1 MLESEERDIR
11 RSPRSG
17 LFSSKSELHAEKT
30 MDKAVAET
38 SAIAERKAE
47 ESAEASEP
55 KADLPEARECP
66 ASDVDAQTA
75 PEESAVKSEPKTD
88 LLQTRECPA
97 GDVDAQTAPEESA
110 EAPKP
115 KTDLPQTRKR
125 PASDVDAP
133 TAPDANASRAGE
145 PKKSKT
151 LWNCDKEMSAFDV
164 ACDGIKKEWDR
175 ASGEGRELSTLIR
188 DTDDW
193 NHDKFESVAKELI
206 RVSREYMSKPE
217 LKGRY
222 EELKEMVDKGMD
234 RFDALRHWT
243 GDAIQ
248 MVRNGEC
255 EEDLLEQMNG
265 LTRRLREMREDDWVW
280 HASS

>member
-1 MLESEERDIR
+1 
-11 RSPRSG
+11 
-17 LFSSKSELHAEKT
+17 
-30 MDKAVAET
+30 MDKAVAEA

-75 PEESAVKSEPKTD
+75 PDESAEAPEPKTD
-88 LLQTRECPA
+88 LPEARECPA

-110 EAPKP
+110 EASEP

-125 PASDVDAP
+125 PASDADAS
-133 TAPDANASRAGE
+133 TAPDANARRAGA
-145 PKKSKT
+145 PKKSKI
-151 LWNCDKEMSAFDV
+151 LWNCDKEMSAFDE

-175 ASGEGRELSTLIR
+175 ASREGRELSTLIR

-193 NHDKFESVAKELI
+193 NHEKFESVAMELM
-206 RVSREYMSKPE
+206 RVSREYMSKPD
-217 LKGRY
+217 LKERY
-222 EELKEMVDKGMD
+222 EELKEMMDKGMD

-243 GDAIQ
+243 REAIQ
-248 MVRNGEC
+248 MVRDCEC
-255 EEDLLEQMNG
+255 EEDLLEQMTG
-265 LTRRLREMREDDWVW
+265 LTRRLRKMREGDWVW
-280 HASS
+280 HAPS

>member
-1 MLESEERDIR
+1 
-11 RSPRSG
+11 
-17 LFSSKSELHAEKT
+17 

-88 LLQTRECPA
+88 LPQTRERPA
-97 GDVDAQTAPEESA
+97 GDVDAQTAP
-110 EAPKP
+110 
-115 KTDLPQTRKR
+115 
-125 PASDVDAP
+125 
-133 TAPDANASRAGE
+133 DANASRASE

-193 NHDKFESVAKELI
+193 NHDKFESVAKELM

-222 EELKEMVDKGMD
+222 EELKKMVDKGME

-248 MVRNGEC
+248 MVRDCEC
-255 EEDLLEQMNG
+255 EEDLLEQMNE
-265 LTRRLREMREDDWVW
+265 LTRRLREMREGDWVW

>member
-1 MLESEERDIR
+1 M
-11 RSPRSG
+11 
-17 LFSSKSELHAEKT
+17 FSSKSELHAEKT

-75 PEESAVKSEPKTD
+75 PEESA
-88 LLQTRECPA
+88 
-97 GDVDAQTAPEESA
+97 

-115 KTDLPQTRKR
+115 KTDCPGTRKR
-125 PASDVDAP
+125 PASDV
-133 TAPDANASRAGE
+133 APDANASRAGE

-193 NHDKFESVAKELI
+193 NHDKFESIAKELI

-222 EELKEMVDKGMD
+222 EELKKMVDKGMD